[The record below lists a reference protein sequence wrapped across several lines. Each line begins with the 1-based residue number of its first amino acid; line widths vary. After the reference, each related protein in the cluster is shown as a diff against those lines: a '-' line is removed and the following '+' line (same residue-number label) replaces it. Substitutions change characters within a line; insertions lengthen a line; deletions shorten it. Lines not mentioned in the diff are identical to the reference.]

1 MDWFTAAGSIFQGM
15 YDKSKQYQKEDFV
28 LRAEELKAEK
38 DSLIARK
45 NAKYDMELKAYYK
58 ENEKKKEI
66 DALNAQFGNSNVN
79 EYATNYLRAT
89 DKYWGTYDAAER
101 DSAVAKLAKSIEA
114 NGMKPITYKMQSQ
127 DPDKL
132 SNALASEEKLILKRY
147 KDELQKSKDNNFLVN
162 KVLGKSTSVDEKSL
176 SDIVNAEKKASEV
189 VVNTSD
195 DTEETG
201 LTGEAVDAP
210 IRIKPEFDKAFGT
223 QKGKLVYS
231 KDSDL
236 HDDSAQIMIAANLVG
251 ADGGG
256 FFKFKDGKVSDITAE
271 GRAFLD
277 IYKTTY
283 NSILSTYTVEDFAKL
298 YPNQRVSEVQN
309 LTKDEIHKLTTQAIE
324 QRTINLDNTRWFD
337 GKKDIKALI
346 HLPFNV
352 LDMKNQIN
360 GKQYNGT
367 EVKNLYENFIREVV
381 GNKDLQESRIQ
392 NLDNGE
398 KTVAVQ
404 NSIMNDGAYKTM
416 FLKYLEDSDIK
427 PIEVAEVTTET
438 NVDNEGIAETN
449 TETTI
454 QGETAPKETS
464 EFRAVRMNN
473 GDIGI
478 TINGQVFSIK
488 DNLET
493 FKNNPKYSDPDL
505 QNAISEAMKFG
516 LNTETMSPNLD
527 TIPEFITVKT
537 KRGFR
542 TIPNPDHPKNKKK
555 KVTTK
560 KINKK
565 KLR

>member
-79 EYATNYLRAT
+79 EYATNYLKAT
-89 DKYWGTYDAAER
+89 DKYWGTYDANER
-101 DSAVAKLAKSIEA
+101 ASAVAKLAKSIEA

-132 SNALASEEKLILKRY
+132 ANNLASEEKLILKRY

-189 VVNTSD
+189 VINTSD

-201 LTGEAVDAP
+201 LTGEATDAP
-210 IRIKPEFDKAFGT
+210 IRIKDDFDKAFGT
-223 QKGKLVYS
+223 KKGDLIYKTD
-231 KDSDL
+231 KAL
-236 HDDSAQIMIAANLVG
+236 HDDAAQIMIAANLVG

-256 FFKFKDGKVSDITAE
+256 FFKFKNGKVDEITTE

-283 NSILSTYTVEDFAKL
+283 NNILNTYTVEDFAKQ

-324 QRTINLDNTRWFD
+324 QRTINLDNTGWLD

-352 LDMKNQIN
+352 LDRKNEIN
-360 GKQYNGT
+360 GKKYNGT

-381 GNKDLQESRIQ
+381 GNKDLQESRIR

-427 PIEVAEVTTET
+427 PIVTEEP
-438 NVDNEGIAETN
+438 VIESD
-449 TETTI
+449 
-454 QGETAPKETS
+454 APKGDSNIMENKPENKIADTS
-464 EFRAVRMNN
+464 KFRAVRMNN

-516 LNTETMSPNLD
+516 LNTETMSPNLN
-527 TIPEFITVKT
+527 TIPEFITVT
-537 KRGFR
+537 GPRGITR
-542 TIPNPDHPKNKKK
+542 RIPNPEHPKNKKK
-555 KVTTK
+555 KTITSKV
-560 KINKK
+560 NKK

>member
-28 LRAEELKAEK
+28 LRAEELKAER
-38 DSLIARK
+38 DSLINRK
-45 NAKYDMELKAYYK
+45 NKKYDLELAAYYK

-79 EYATNYLRAT
+79 EYATNYLKAT
-89 DKYWGTYDAAER
+89 DKYWGTYDADER
-101 DSAVAKLAKSIEA
+101 ASAVAKLAKSIEA

-132 SNALASEEKLILKRY
+132 ANSLAAEEKLILKRY
-147 KDELQKSKDNNFLVN
+147 KEELQKSKDNNFLVN

-189 VVNTSD
+189 VINTSD

-210 IRIKPEFDKAFGT
+210 IRIKPDFDKAFGT
-223 QKGKLVYS
+223 KKKELGYA

-256 FFKFKDGKVSDITAE
+256 FFKFKDGKVTDITAE

-283 NSILSTYTVEDFAKL
+283 NSILNTYTVEDFAKL

-367 EVKNLYENFIREVV
+367 EVKSLYENFIREVV

-392 NLDNGE
+392 RLDNGE
-398 KTVAVQ
+398 KTVAIQ

-416 FLKYLEDSDIK
+416 FLKYLEDSNIQ
-427 PIEVAEVTTET
+427 PIVTEEP
-438 NVDNEGIAETN
+438 VIESD
-449 TETTI
+449 
-454 QGETAPKETS
+454 APKGDSNIMENKPENKITDTS

-505 QNAISEAMKFG
+505 QKAISEAMKFG
-516 LNTETMSPNLD
+516 LNTETMSPNLN
-527 TIPEFITVKT
+527 TIPEFITVKGP
-537 KRGFR
+537 RGITR
-542 TIPNPDHPKNKKK
+542 RIPNPEHPKNKKK
-555 KVTTK
+555 KTITSKV
-560 KINKK
+560 NKK

>member
-79 EYATNYLRAT
+79 EYATNYLKAT
-89 DKYWGTYDAAER
+89 DKYWGTYDANER
-101 DSAVAKLAKSIEA
+101 ASAVAKLAKSIEA

-132 SNALASEEKLILKRY
+132 GNALASEEKLILKRY

-210 IRIKPEFDKAFGT
+210 IRIKPDFDKAFGT
-223 QKGKLVYS
+223 QK
-231 KDSDL
+231 KDLTYKTDDAL
-236 HDDSAQIMIAANLVG
+236 HDDAAQIMIAANLVG

-283 NSILSTYTVEDFAKL
+283 NSILNTYTVEDFAKL

-324 QRTINLDNTRWFD
+324 QRTVNLDNTGWFD

-367 EVKNLYENFIREVV
+367 EVKSLYENFIREVV

-392 NLDNGE
+392 NLDKGE

-427 PIEVAEVTTET
+427 PIVTEEP
-438 NVDNEGIAETN
+438 VIESD
-449 TETTI
+449 
-454 QGETAPKETS
+454 APKGDSNIMENKPENKIADTS
-464 EFRAVRMNN
+464 KFRAVRMNN

-505 QNAISEAMKFG
+505 QKAISEAMKFG

-527 TIPEFITVKT
+527 IIPEFITVNT
-537 KRGFR
+537 KRGTR
-542 TIPNPDHPKNKKK
+542 RIPNPNHPKNKKK

-560 KINKK
+560 KVNKK

>member
-201 LTGEAVDAP
+201 LTGEATDAP
-210 IRIKPEFDKAFGT
+210 LRIKDDFDKAFGT

-256 FFKFKDGKVSDITAE
+256 FFKFKDGKVTDITAE

-283 NSILSTYTVEDFAKL
+283 NSILNTYTVEDFAKL

-309 LTKDEIHKLTTQAIE
+309 LTKDEIHRLTTQAIE

-381 GNKDLQESRIQ
+381 GNTDLQESRIQ
-392 NLDNGE
+392 KLDKGE

-427 PIEVAEVTTET
+427 PIEVEEVTTET
-438 NVDNEGIAETN
+438 NVDNKGIAETN
-449 TETTI
+449 T
-454 QGETAPKETS
+454 QGETEPKGTG
-464 EFRAVRMNN
+464 EFRTVRMNN

-478 TINGQVFSIK
+478 TINGQVWSIK

-516 LNTETMSPNLD
+516 LNTETMSPNLN

-537 KRGFR
+537 KRGTR
-542 TIPNPDHPKNKKK
+542 RIPNPEHPKNKK
-555 KVTTK
+555 TK
-560 KINKK
+560 RKIKTINKK

>member
-132 SNALASEEKLILKRY
+132 ANSLAAEEKLILKRY

-201 LTGEAVDAP
+201 LTGEATDAP
-210 IRIKPEFDKAFGT
+210 IRIKPDFDKAFGT
-223 QKGKLVYS
+223 KKKELGYT

-283 NSILSTYTVEDFAKL
+283 NSILNTYTVEDFAKQ

-324 QRTINLDNTRWFD
+324 QRTVNLDNTGWLD

-367 EVKNLYENFIREVV
+367 EVKSLYENFIREVV
-381 GNKDLQESRIQ
+381 GNEDLQESRIQ
-392 NLDNGE
+392 NLDSGE

-427 PIEVAEVTTET
+427 PIVTEEP
-438 NVDNEGIAETN
+438 VIESD
-449 TETTI
+449 
-454 QGETAPKETS
+454 APKGGSNIIENKPENKIADTS
-464 EFRAVRMNN
+464 KFRAVRMNN

-505 QNAISEAMKFG
+505 QKAISEAMKFG

-527 TIPEFITVKT
+527 IIPEFITVNT
-537 KRGFR
+537 KRGTR
-542 TIPNPDHPKNKKK
+542 RIPNPNHPKNKKK

-560 KINKK
+560 KVNKK

>member
-1 MDWFTAAGSIFQGM
+1 MLTSD
-15 YDKSKQYQKEDFV
+15 Y
-28 LRAEELKAEK
+28 LKA
-38 DSLIARK
+38 
-45 NAKYDMELKAYYK
+45 
-58 ENEKKKEI
+58 
-66 DALNAQFGNSNVN
+66 
-79 EYATNYLRAT
+79 T
-89 DKYWGTYDAAER
+89 DDNFYTYDADER
-101 DSAVAKLAKSIEA
+101 ASAVAKLAKSIKN
-114 NGMKPITYKMQSQ
+114 NGGKLITYKMQSQ

-132 SNALASEEKLILKRY
+132 ANSLAAEEKLILKRY
-147 KDELQKSKDNNFLVN
+147 KEELQKSKDNNFLVN

-189 VVNTSD
+189 VINTSD

-201 LTGEAVDAP
+201 LTGEAADAP
-210 IRIKPEFDKAFGT
+210 IRIKPDFDKAFGT
-223 QKGKLVYS
+223 KKKELGYA

-256 FFKFKDGKVSDITAE
+256 FFKFKDGKVTDITAE

-283 NSILSTYTVEDFAKL
+283 NSILNTYTVEDFAKQ

-324 QRTINLDNTRWFD
+324 QRTVNLDNTRWFD
-337 GKKDIKALI
+337 GKKDIKAI

-367 EVKNLYENFIREVV
+367 EVKSLYENFIREVV

-398 KTVAVQ
+398 KTVAIQ

-416 FLKYLEDSDIK
+416 FLKYLEDSNIQ
-427 PIEVAEVTTET
+427 PIEVAEVNEVTTET
-438 NVDNEGIAETN
+438 NTNNEGIAEPKT
-449 TETTI
+449 
-454 QGETAPKETS
+454 QGETEPKGTG

-478 TINGQVFSIK
+478 TINGKVFSIK

-505 QNAISEAMKFG
+505 QKAISEAMKFG
-516 LNTETMSPNLD
+516 LNTETMSPNLN
-527 TIPEFITVKT
+527 TIPEFITVNT
-537 KRGFR
+537 RLGKRR
-542 TIPNPDHPKNKKK
+542 IPNPEHPNKKK
-555 KVTTK
+555 KTITSKV
-560 KINKK
+560 NKK

>member
-28 LRAEELKAEK
+28 LRAEELKAER
-38 DSLIARK
+38 DSLINRK
-45 NAKYDMELKAYYK
+45 NKKYDLELEAYYK

-79 EYATNYLRAT
+79 EYATNYLKAT
-89 DKYWGTYDAAER
+89 DKYWGTYDANER
-101 DSAVAKLAKSIEA
+101 ASAVAKLAKSIEA

-132 SNALASEEKLILKRY
+132 ANNLAAEEKLILKRY
-147 KDELQKSKDNNFLVN
+147 KEELQKSKDNNFLVN

-189 VVNTSD
+189 VINTSD

-201 LTGEAVDAP
+201 LTGEAADAP
-210 IRIKPEFDKAFGT
+210 IRIKDDFDKAFGT

-256 FFKFKDGKVSDITAE
+256 FFKFKDGKVTDITAE

-283 NSILSTYTVEDFAKL
+283 NSILNTYTVEDFAKL

-309 LTKDEIHKLTTQAIE
+309 LTKDEIHRLTTQAIE

-381 GNKDLQESRIQ
+381 GNTDLQESRIQ
-392 NLDNGE
+392 KLDNGE

-438 NVDNEGIAETN
+438 NVDNKGIAETN
-449 TETTI
+449 TETNT
-454 QGETAPKETS
+454 QGETEPKGTG

-505 QNAISEAMKFG
+505 QKAISEAMKFG
-516 LNTETMSPNLD
+516 LNTETMSPNLN
-527 TIPEFITVKT
+527 TIPEFITVNT
-537 KRGFR
+537 RLGTR
-542 TIPNPDHPKNKKK
+542 RIPNPEHPNNKKK
-555 KVTTK
+555 KTITSKV
-560 KINKK
+560 NKK

>member
-79 EYATNYLRAT
+79 EYATNYLKAT
-89 DKYWGTYDAAER
+89 DKYWGTYDANER
-101 DSAVAKLAKSIEA
+101 ASAVAKLAKSIEA

-132 SNALASEEKLILKRY
+132 SSALASEEKLILKRY

-189 VVNTSD
+189 VINTSD

-201 LTGEAVDAP
+201 LTGEAADAP
-210 IRIKPEFDKAFGT
+210 IRIKDDFDKAFGT
-223 QKGKLVYS
+223 KKKELGYT

-256 FFKFKDGKVSDITAE
+256 FFKFKDGKVTDITAE

-283 NSILSTYTVEDFAKL
+283 NSILNTYTVEDFAKQ

-324 QRTINLDNTRWFD
+324 QRTVNLDNTGWFD

-352 LDMKNQIN
+352 LDMKNEIN

-381 GNKDLQESRIQ
+381 DNTDLQESRIQ
-392 NLDNGE
+392 KLDNGE

-416 FLKYLEDSDIK
+416 FLKYLEDSNIQ

-438 NVDNEGIAETN
+438 NVDNKGIAETN
-449 TETTI
+449 T
-454 QGETAPKETS
+454 QGETEPKGTG

-516 LNTETMSPNLD
+516 LNTETMSPNLN
-527 TIPEFITVKT
+527 TIPEFITVNT
-537 KRGFR
+537 RLGKRR
-542 TIPNPDHPKNKKK
+542 IPNPEHPNNKKK
-555 KVTTK
+555 KTITSKV
-560 KINKK
+560 NKK

>member
-79 EYATNYLRAT
+79 EYATNYLKAT
-89 DKYWGTYDAAER
+89 DKYWGTYDANER
-101 DSAVAKLAKSIEA
+101 ASAVAKLAKSIEA

-132 SNALASEEKLILKRY
+132 ANNLASEEKLILKRY

-201 LTGEAVDAP
+201 LTGEATDAP
-210 IRIKPEFDKAFGT
+210 LRIKPEFDKAFGT
-223 QKGKLVYS
+223 KKGELIYS
-231 KDSDL
+231 KDKEL
-236 HDDSAQIMIAANLVG
+236 HDDAAQIMIAANLVG

-256 FFKFKDGKVSDITAE
+256 FFKFKNGKVDEITTE

-283 NSILSTYTVEDFAKL
+283 NNILNTYTVEDFAKQ

-324 QRTINLDNTRWFD
+324 QRTINLDNTGWLD

-367 EVKNLYENFIREVV
+367 EVKSLYENFIREVV
-381 GNKDLQESRIQ
+381 GNKDLQESRIR

-427 PIEVAEVTTET
+427 PIVTEEP
-438 NVDNEGIAETN
+438 VIESD
-449 TETTI
+449 
-454 QGETAPKETS
+454 APKGDSNIMENKPENKIADTS
-464 EFRAVRMNN
+464 KFRAVRMNN

-505 QNAISEAMKFG
+505 QKAISEAMKFG
-516 LNTETMSPNLD
+516 LNTETMSPNLN
-527 TIPEFITVKT
+527 TIPEFITVT
-537 KRGFR
+537 GPRGITR
-542 TIPNPDHPKNKKK
+542 RIPNPEHPKNKKK
-555 KVTTK
+555 KTITSKV
-560 KINKK
+560 NKK